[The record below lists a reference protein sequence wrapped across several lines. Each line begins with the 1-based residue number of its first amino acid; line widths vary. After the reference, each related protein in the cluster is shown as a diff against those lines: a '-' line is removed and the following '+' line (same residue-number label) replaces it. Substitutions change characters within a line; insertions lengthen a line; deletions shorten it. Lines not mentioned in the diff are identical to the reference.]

1 MGDRGARSLAKL
13 LLVNNTLQIISW
25 DHNLTGLA
33 GFEDVSNSL
42 EQ

>member
-1 MGDRGARSLAKL
+1 MGDRGGRLLAKL
-13 LLVNNTLQIISW
+13 LLVNNSLHTILW

-33 GFEDVSNSL
+33 GFEDVANAL

>member
-1 MGDRGARSLAKL
+1 MGDRGAHSLAKL
-13 LLVNNTLQIISW
+13 LLVNNTLRSISW

-33 GFEDVSNSL
+33 GFEDVSNAL